1 MRPVTKANKK
11 LGKVILVDWIGTS
24 LRPFRIIET
33 KVSSSTIVRSQEPKK
48 SKRNDG
54 LTFDNDD
61 DFFAMLANFSE
72 NMSLCIDN
80 DNFLCC
86 SWERNEIIKTEDANY
101 FWRWRWF
108 CATLEKKRAQIQEIL
123 GAVLFLLMKT
133 IYSLTW
139 KTNKDFFT
147 NLLNEFSGSISSD
160 QSNVCTN
167 FFSA

>member
-86 SWERNEIIKTEDANY
+86 S
-101 FWRWRWF
+101 
-108 CATLEKKRAQIQEIL
+108 
-123 GAVLFLLMKT
+123 
-133 IYSLTW
+133 
-139 KTNKDFFT
+139 
-147 NLLNEFSGSISSD
+147 
-160 QSNVCTN
+160 
-167 FFSA
+167 